1 MIILCLD
8 ENINVLSCNMY
19 IFWHSVSQSA
29 SKHLCI
35 WSNSYFHLWQDKP
48 RSGLYEPFYSQ
59 RWSKNLRAARQPD
72 TSIFLT
78 YSYWEDY
85 WVSDPS
91 ACTTS
96 LVFLTWTQIYLN
108 FSSVSAVLF
117 RPKGAGG
124 KKKDNYKSISLLRN
138 DHLCAKQ
145 PQFLG
150 TWRLRSTQE
159 MTNQVGLLFNQ
170 ITPMLAKKFI

>member
-117 RPKGAGG
+117 RPKGAGE
-124 KKKDNYKSISLLRN
+124 KKRTIIRVFPFFAMIICVLNNLSSWELGGWEVLKKWQTKWDSSSTRSLL
-138 DHLCAKQ
+138 C
-145 PQFLG
+145 
-150 TWRLRSTQE
+150 
-159 MTNQVGLLFNQ
+159 
-170 ITPMLAKKFI
+170 